1 MSKAHAPT
9 RNPGRHLF
17 ATIVGILILLF
28 PAAALVVPRGG
39 NTVVFLI
46 VACGAAALFAMRKCP
61 RGRPDIPAGPYFN
74 VFVASLCLPIIA
86 IVFVELLHRDVVA
99 NTLDSPAR
107 FLLAVLVFLGLRH
120 IASIIPRWIDLTF
133 GLGAISAAFMALY
146 STAETLA
153 PRAESTFLNPIH
165 FGDIALLLGVLSV
178 VSIHWLA
185 RDRFWLVIFK
195 LIGGAA
201 GCYASWASQS
211 RGGWVAL
218 PVLLVIWLL
227 CRPHSAN
234 LKRRAVIAGVA
245 VVLVA
250 SSFLSSTVRDRFNN
264 IHSDLA
270 SLSAGQADTSIGI
283 RLELWK
289 TAVKLIRENPWT
301 GLGAHGYRNA
311 MPAMAAAGDLTPM
324 AADYGKGEVHNQI
337 LAYFADYGLLGLLA
351 ILGVYLGPAYFFIR
365 VGALQPRRREQRA
378 ALMGLMTAVS
388 FAVFGLT
395 VETFNLKV
403 TVAFYATM
411 LALLAAL
418 AYPDSPRDTAVAAE
432 RS

>member
-46 VACGAAALFAMRKCP
+46 VACGAASLFAMRKCA

-74 VFVASLCLPIIA
+74 VFVASLCLPIVA
-86 IVFVELLHRDVVA
+86 VVFVELLHRDVVA

-185 RDRFWLVIFK
+185 RDRFWLVVFK
-195 LIGGAA
+195 LIGAA

-234 LKRRAVIAGVA
+234 LKRRAIIAGVA

-250 SSFLSSTVRDRFNN
+250 STFLSSTVRDRFNN
-264 IHSDLA
+264 IHADLA
-270 SLSAGQADTSIGI
+270 SLNAGQADTSIGI

-365 VGALQPRRREQRA
+365 VGALQTRRREQRA
-378 ALMGLMTAVS
+378 ALMGLMTAVA